1 MAVVKD
7 RIKSILKKYDKVNF
21 TPIQISQIN
30 TRLNNEMK
38 QPIIDFNKKEQLSIE
53 ASSKIVLNR

>member
-7 RIKSILKKYDKVNF
+7 RIKSILKKYDKISF
-21 TPIQISQIN
+21 TPKQISQIN
-30 TRLNNEMK
+30 NRLNNEMK
-38 QPIIDFNKKEQLSIE
+38 QSIIDFNKKEQISIE